1 MHVRVFIF
9 LGLCIFCTQLLAEES
24 QWKQC
29 RSQAGTKPV
38 NGDPTS
44 EEQVDPNDERVH
56 LFRLDQDVHADQV
69 QYSAK
74 ERKAIATGNVLLRDP
89 DLEITSERVDYWVDS
104 ETAKASD
111 VRYWYFPSHGSGAAD
126 TVERVSKEV
135 VKLENTT
142 YSTCDFEDRDWEL
155 KAEKVTLDRE
165 KSVGTARNVTAKFK
179 GVPFFYTPWINFPL
193 NNERKTGFLAPVF
206 GRSSNSGLDLAV
218 PFYWNIAPHRDATI
232 APRWLSKRGVQLNGN
247 LRYLNPTN
255 YGKASFQFLDDKESD
270 GENRYLV
277 ALQHEQRFNNR
288 WRTDLL
294 YNKASDD
301 NYFED
306 LGDSIGLSSTQQLE
320 RRGDLFYNASHFGGS
335 WGGLLR
341 LQQFQIVDETRASVD
356 DPYKRL
362 PQLVI
367 SNSFKNLPAGLEF
380 SSVSEWVAFE
390 HDDRI
395 DGDRLNLEVELSRP
409 WRTPGY
415 FIEPSARMMHTAY
428 SLKDTDPGVN
438 DDPTRTLPSFSID
451 SGLIFERELSKR
463 SIRQTLEPRLFYLY
477 TPDRNHDDIPLFDSG
492 QYEFSFAQLFR
503 NDRFTGSDRVA
514 DANQL
519 TAAISTRY
527 LDRHSGR
534 ELFRASIGQIFYFED
549 LDVTLN
555 NTEEEEDNTSDI
567 AAELLIGI
575 SDRWEAIAAA
585 LYDPQEAQYNRTSF
599 RFQYRTP
606 SNIVFNIGHRF
617 RRADFSQSD
626 ISLIYPINNQ
636 WRAVGRWA
644 YDFRDERDLDI
655 LGGLEYD
662 TCCWKLRF
670 AARRF
675 TNDSVGD
682 YNNSIEVQLTLK
694 GLTSLGSP
702 ISEQLERSIRGYED
716 RNTYVY

>member
-1 MHVRVFIF
+1 MHVRVLSFF
-9 LGLCIFCTQLLAEES
+9 GLCIFCTPLLADDS
-24 QWKQC
+24 QWNQC
-29 RSQAGTKPV
+29 SSQQSKKPA

-44 EEQVDPNDERVH
+44 EAQVAEDDDRVH
-56 LFRLDQDVHADQV
+56 LFRLDQNVHADQV

-111 VRYWYFPSHGSGAAD
+111 VRYWYFPSHGSGTAD
-126 TVERVSKEV
+126 TVERVSQDV
-135 VKLENTT
+135 VKLENST

-155 KAEKVTLDRE
+155 KAKKVTLDRE
-165 KSVGTARNVTAKFK
+165 KSIGTARGVTAKFK

-193 NNERKTGFLAPVF
+193 NRERKTGFLAPVF
-206 GRSSNSGLDLAV
+206 GRSSNSGIDIQT
-218 PFYWNIAPHRDATI
+218 PFYWNIAPHRDAII
-232 APRWLSKRGVQLNGN
+232 APRWLSKRGIQFNGGA
-247 LRYLNPTN
+247 RYLNPTN
-255 YGKASFQFLDDKESD
+255 YGKINLQFLDDKEAD

-277 ALQHEQRFNNR
+277 AFEHEQRFNR
-288 WRTDLL
+288 QWRTDIL
-294 YNKASDD
+294 YNNASDD

-306 LGDSIGLSSTQQLE
+306 LGDTLGLSSTQRLE

-335 WGGLLR
+335 WSGLLR
-341 LQQFQIVDETRASVD
+341 FQQFQIVDDTRLSIN

-362 PQLVI
+362 PQFLI
-367 SNSFKNLPAGLEF
+367 GNSFRNLPAGFEAT
-380 SSVSEWVAFE
+380 SRSEWVAFD
-390 HDDRI
+390 HDDRVNAN
-395 DGDRLNLEVELSRP
+395 RLNLEMELSRP

-415 FIEPSARMMHTAY
+415 FIEPAARWMHTSY
-428 SLKDTDPGVN
+428 SLSNSPVDIN
-438 DDPTRTLPSFSID
+438 DNPSRTVPSFSVD
-451 SGLIFERELSKR
+451 SGLIFERQLTNR
-463 SIRQTLEPRLFYLY
+463 NIRQTLEPRLFYLY

-503 NDRFTGSDRVA
+503 KDRFSGSDRVA

-527 LDRHSGR
+527 LDQHSGR

-567 AAELLIGI
+567 AAELSISI

-599 RFQYRTP
+599 RFQYRSP
-606 SNIVFNIGHRF
+606 RNFVFNVGHRF

-626 ISLIYPINNQ
+626 VSFIYPISNQ

-675 TNDSVGD
+675 TNDSEGE

-716 RNTYVY
+716 RNTYIY